1 MHPLVKNL
9 FSKFLPLW
17 VILFELGEFWWI
29 SKNGENGFES
39 DDLWFQQLRLS
50 CHFLTN
56 WFELFWFIMLKDPVT
71 RPIHHVTWFM
81 SNLKP
86 AFSVYATNINHL
98 INENFE
104 FMKKYHFWSNIF
116 ENKNFD
122 GKTFDTK
129 NILSNYLNSYRSL
142 GQKNSSKTRFE
153 RFKRIIRIR
162 MILYVHVK
170 SSKIL
175 KLFS

>member
-1 MHPLVKNL
+1 MTVACISAKLWSYQPHESCSMTHAPYSYLKYLYIGSKVPIFWLSSFSEFQPLYI
-9 FSKFLPLW
+9 W

-56 WFELFWFIMLKDPVT
+56 WFELFWFIMLKDT
-71 RPIHHVTWFM
+71 RHPTYTSCDMIHL

-98 INENFE
+98 IYENFE
-104 FMKKYHFWSNIF
+104 FMKKYHFWS
-116 ENKNFD
+116 
-122 GKTFDTK
+122 K
-129 NILSNYLNSYRSL
+129 NIR
-142 GQKNSSKTRFE
+142 K
-153 RFKRIIRIR
+153 
-162 MILYVHVK
+162 
-170 SSKIL
+170 
-175 KLFS
+175 